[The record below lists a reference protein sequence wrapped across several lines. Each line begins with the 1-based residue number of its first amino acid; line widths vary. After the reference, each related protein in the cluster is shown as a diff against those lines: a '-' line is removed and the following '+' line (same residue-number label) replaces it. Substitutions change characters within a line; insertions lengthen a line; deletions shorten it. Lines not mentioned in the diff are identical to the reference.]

1 MDIFVRK
8 SYKMVQ
14 PFVLKDL
21 PNFIVLTG
29 ENGTGK
35 TQLLEYLYEASHFT
49 DDGFF
54 NQTDEETE
62 YRNPSLPKI
71 TEIFLKS
78 TFSNHTMLLP

>member
-21 PNFIVLTG
+21 PDFIVLTG

-54 NQTDEETE
+54 IKQMKKWLLNT
-62 YRNPSLPKI
+62 L
-71 TEIFLKS
+71 FLKEI
-78 TFSNHTMLLP
+78 L